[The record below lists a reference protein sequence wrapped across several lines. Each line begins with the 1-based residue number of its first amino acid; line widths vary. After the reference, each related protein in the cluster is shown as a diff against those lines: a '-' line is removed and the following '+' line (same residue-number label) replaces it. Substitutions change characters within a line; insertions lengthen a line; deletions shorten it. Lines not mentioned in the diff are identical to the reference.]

1 MTLSL
6 DAARTIIATA
16 FSDAAGRGLAPL
28 AVVILDAGGHIKA
41 AERQD
46 GASIHRID
54 IAHGKA
60 YGAIS
65 MGLGSRALFQRAE
78 TQPTFIMAISATLGG
93 RLVPV
98 PGGVLIRDS
107 TGELIGAVGV
117 SGDVS
122 DNDEQVA
129 VAGITAAGLTAEAG

>member
-1 MTLSL
+1 MSLTL

-16 FSDAAGRGLAPL
+16 LTDAATRGLAPL
-28 AVVILDAGGHIKA
+28 AVVVLDAGGHLKA

-46 GASIHRID
+46 GASIHRTD

-65 MGLGSRALFQRAE
+65 MGLGSRALFKRAE
-78 TQPTFIMAISATLGG
+78 AQPTFITAISATLGG

-98 PGGVLIRDS
+98 PGGVLVRDAA
-107 TGELIGAVGV
+107 GELIGAVGV

-122 DNDEQVA
+122 DNDEAVA
-129 VAGITAAGLTAEAG
+129 VAGITAAGLIADTG